1 MTWIKRIKGLF
12 NEKSAKLTEFVF
24 EMDDFWVKP
33 GIAGSVTSS
42 WGSHAA
48 LCVYSRFKRQERC
61 DWLVVSSYAEY
72 STVSYT
78 IRTGF
83 EQAFDRDA
91 NIEYAVLGLG
101 VLEI

>member
-1 MTWIKRIKGLF
+1 MRKVQNLPSLSLKWTISESIPG
-12 NEKSAKLTEFVF
+12 S
-24 EMDDFWVKP
+24 WV
-33 GIAGSVTSS
+33 ASLR
-42 WGSHAA
+42 AA
-48 LCVYSRFKRQERC
+48 LCVYSRFKRQGRC
-61 DWLVVSSYAEY
+61 DWLAVSSYAEY

-91 NIEYAVLGLG
+91 NIEYAMLGLG